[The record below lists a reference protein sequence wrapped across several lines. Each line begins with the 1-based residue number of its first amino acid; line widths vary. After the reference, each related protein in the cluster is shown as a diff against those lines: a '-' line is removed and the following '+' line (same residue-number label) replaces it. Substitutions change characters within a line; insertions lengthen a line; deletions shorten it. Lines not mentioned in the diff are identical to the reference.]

1 MAKTKKTAKVDNGIE
16 VLDLSELCS
25 KAKQDEG
32 IWFQMETSDGRKW
45 DIDVLVFGNDS
56 DKVQLYERE
65 KMKERM
71 KRINVNTSRRNRNIE
86 LDDETVDNVFD
97 EQLESTLIRFGG
109 IKKHSDGSALKMNG
123 QEFPI
128 LKDDSNEEL
137 FSSLLEGSPDI
148 AEFVLQ
154 MSKERSDF
162 LSVRKKN

>member
-1 MAKTKKTAKVDNGIE
+1 MAKEKKVNNGIE
-16 VLDLSELCS
+16 IGDLSELCS

-71 KRINVNTSRRNRNIE
+71 KRINVNTKRRNNIE

-97 EQLESTLIRFGG
+97 EQIEGTLIRFGG
-109 IKKHSDGSALKMNG
+109 IKKHSDGAALKMNG

-128 LKDDSNEEL
+128 VKDDSNEEL
-137 FSSLLEGSPDI
+137 YKSLLEGSPDI

-162 LSVRKKN
+162 LSAGKKN